1 MREGGNWSEL
11 INPVNARKPFLVSIP
26 RYVTSGKTVSSAE
39 KSKIWTGAGLLKAG
53 SLGYLVMGRE
63 GVKPRDK
70 SVIQVSLKDFND
82 QTTLKFLRCVWSH
95 SGNKQAN
102 LNVSL

>member
-1 MREGGNWSEL
+1 MAPFGLHKNSMIWVGIPVLQDEGGSEL

-53 SLGYLVMGRE
+53 SLGYLMMGRE
-63 GVKPRDK
+63 GVKPQDK
-70 SVIQVSLKDFND
+70 SGIQVSLKDFND
-82 QTTLKFLRCVWSH
+82 QTTLKFL
-95 SGNKQAN
+95 
-102 LNVSL
+102 